1 MKSRYLFACFFA
13 CFALLSCDK
22 DQQESINQGSGQ
34 ETFLP
39 MTDIDIHPLGDKLTF
54 SYTSHYAWTLR
65 CNVDWLKVT
74 PTSGSSGTTTV
85 TIEAAP
91 NVDEKRTATV
101 NFYNNS
107 GSVLDSFDVTQF
119 EAVIN
124 ILIDRASRTDAE
136 AYEYKT
142 DGSTKVN
149 FDWKQ
154 SRKGAGFKVESN
166 IEWEID
172 IDDNERYLL
181 KEGSNQV
188 VSQKYGT
195 VTDDPVQKA
204 FNLSARYHNLN
215 DKVFVK
221 QVTVIPRKVNVS
233 GNEEKLS
240 DNVIESLTRTITISQ
255 EYLIFYLEGEE
266 LSGSGDEY
274 VFVKPFSELGNDY
287 LSKNEVADEEAPG
300 EQSFYLVYEKDKVAF
315 DESSWGAL
323 QEGAKYCF
331 DSGDILKCHKVEEVE
346 DVATRAEED
355 ETERKRVCVKKHMS
369 LIVPAPNS
377 NQRPEENTTPSSP
390 TSPTSKSIQL
400 SLMVEGGNAVIKTID
415 YSQNLYE
422 LFMIDDNEDHYFDN
436 LGGSDKAKYVTIKT
450 KGPWKVEP
458 TSTTSNW
465 ITITESTGES
475 SKKIKIYAEKQNLN
489 FGQNEVKLK
498 VSSNFEKSDPG
509 IVGDNEPEFYQKP
522 FVFDVP
528 YEYDNIGKDKRIS
541 RLNQEEFSAVLES
554 CGPWTLKVE
563 TTDESEPW
571 LDVKAV
577 SSSNDTKYM
586 KDNTLTASSG
596 KWEISVKANS
606 TNESSSERKIT
617 IKVTSDRHKDAKDA
631 ADRDKA
637 EKNFS
642 LIQLPYS
649 FVVCE
654 GGKPDKPIHGTEI
667 PMSAYNS
674 PAYSFDI
681 ECGAPWRIIDLPEWV
696 KIEGPMEGDGHD
708 FVKGL
713 KVKVNDNTKTDWD
726 KKREG
731 KIVIRSY
738 RPEFTLPDASKEDP
752 RYEDYEFT
760 IVQDAF
766 VFDVD
771 AQQDYPASALDTED
785 KYFSIIS
792 TEGAAWEV
800 VADKA
805 WVVPATP
812 KGEGAGYKHN
822 YTFSLLENGN
832 LEKRQASITVRSKVV
847 EKEERFSIT
856 QGSYRFNSESV
867 VFPVFNELDQS
878 SVTFNVDCLGP
889 WEIRNCPDWIKPD
902 KKEGKGS
909 EGPVVVTITPDDN
922 YEEVRDGEFIV
933 YSKVGGVEHTKS
945 IKVSQK
951 DFVWN
956 LESAP
961 EDIELNTLESGTY
974 EMTFKSSG
982 KWKADVVG
990 SDVGSHPVE
999 WLSAKEGDGGRD
1011 NLETISFKI
1020 PENYKTSDRE
1030 VAVVVT
1036 SVDDGNKKHS
1046 TSIFQKKY
1054 EFAIGESSKPDCKVL
1069 GDEFVIPI
1077 VCSGQWG
1084 VILDEEEEQYLTVN
1098 PMSGTG
1104 STEIVV
1110 KVSPNYMTKERRGS
1124 IVIATND
1131 ASCLTKTFE
1140 VSQAR
1145 YIFGLDDVPSTRLT
1159 AEPASFAFAVNC
1171 SGNWKVELDT
1181 DANKFLSIDKDSGI
1195 GNSKI
1200 TVNMSLNVLPSNR
1213 TGNIVVSSTDNPDL
1227 KETIAISQAGYEWS
1241 VDSPDTKT
1249 VATLGETFTVDLTCT
1264 GNWKVNLDAKA
1275 EEFITVTPQ
1284 NGSGNKTVSI
1294 SSSLNRSSQTREG
1307 KVTLVS
1313 ADNPEFTKTIT
1324 VTQAGYE
1331 WSVDS
1336 PDTKTVATLGETF
1349 TVDLTCTGN
1358 WKVNLD
1364 AKAEEFITVTP
1375 QNGSGNK
1382 TVSISSS
1389 LNRSSQTREGKVT
1402 LISTDNPEFTK
1413 TITVTQAGY
1422 EWSVDY
1428 SSIPATVPAEGGE
1441 YQVKVS
1447 ATGAWEPMITDGGDF
1462 VTIKGIDSETFS
1474 IVVSSNKR
1482 VAGSEVPTIERIA
1495 VVSVS
1500 TTDGSGKSATI
1511 DVKQIG
1517 E

>member
-204 FNLSARYHNLN
+204 FNLSARNHNLN
-215 DKVFVK
+215 DDDEVFVR

-240 DNVIESLTRTITISQ
+240 DNVIDSLTRTITISQ
-255 EYLIFYLEGEE
+255 DNLIFYLDSLTE
-266 LSGSGDEY
+266 STTVADSYKFD
-274 VFVKPFSELGNDY
+274 VPFTELGNEYYKTNGTADPDY
-287 LSKNEVADEEAPG
+287 PG
-300 EQSFYLVYEKDKVAF
+300 CQNFYLIYEDGKVSF
-315 DESSWGAL
+315 EKGSWGNLQLDESQIL
-323 QEGAKYCF
+323 
-331 DSGDILKCHKVEEVE
+331 DSGDILKCIAIETEERQSQLQDGEV
-346 DVATRAEED
+346 D
-355 ETERKRVCVKKHMS
+355 ETQKMRKCIKKKMQ
-369 LIVPAPNS
+369 LIVPAPA
-377 NQRPEENTTPSSP
+377 ESSEIDRF
-390 TSPTSKSIQL
+390 IQL
-400 SLMVEGGNAVIKTID
+400 PLVVDGDNVSTITLS
-415 YSQNLYE
+415 YSQNPYD
-422 LFMIDDNEDHYFDN
+422 FHVQSN
-436 LGGSDKAKYVTIKT
+436 L
-450 KGPWKVEP
+450 P
-458 TSTTSNW
+458 
-465 ITITESTGES
+465 
-475 SKKIKIYAEKQNLN
+475 KKN
-489 FGQNEVKLK
+489 
-498 VSSNFEKSDPG
+498 
-509 IVGDNEPEFYQKP
+509 
-522 FVFDVP
+522 
-528 YEYDNIGKDKRIS
+528 IS
-541 RLNQEEFSAVLES
+541 RLDTGKYEILFRSK
-554 CGPWTLKVE
+554 GPWTLKAKS
-563 TTDESEPW
+563 DDGNSW
-571 LDVKAV
+571 LDIVAV
-577 SSSNDTKYM
+577 SESGDRQVLNDGS
-586 KDNTLTASSG
+586 LRVS
-596 KWEISVKANS
+596 KAGEWTITVNANQ
-606 TNESSSERKIT
+606 TNESEKDRKMAIEIISDLHENKSHKESISQDPYCFKVCKDGKSLKDTT
-617 IKVTSDRHKDAKDA
+617 I
-631 ADRDKA
+631 
-637 EKNFS
+637 
-642 LIQLPYS
+642 L
-649 FVVCE
+649 
-654 GGKPDKPIHGTEI
+654 
-667 PMSAYNS
+667 MSAYKS
-674 PAYSFDI
+674 QESGPEYEFDI
-681 ECGAPWRIIDLPEWV
+681 ECGGPWRIIEYPSEWV
-696 KIEGPMEGDGHD
+696 KIDSRSLSGDGRSYAR
-708 FVKGL
+708 GI
-713 KVKVNDNTKTDWD
+713 KVIAGNNTGKTWQDPRDGKVT
-726 KKREG
+726 
-731 KIVIRSY
+731 IRSY
-738 RPEFTLPDASKEDP
+738 KSAFDLPSDADYDGVVEDIEFIIS
-752 RYEDYEFT
+752 
-760 IVQDAF
+760 QDAF

-1275 EEFITVTPQ
+1275 EEFITVIPQ

-1364 AKAEEFITVTP
+1364 AKAEEFITVIP